1 MFTLS
6 LLWPPEKEKSLT
18 QPLPAET
25 VRDLAL
31 EKTLDAFATDR
42 QTRQDVSQVLL
53 ELTTDPAVILYRQAI
68 LQDLLDFPAVTS
80 TLAAILPNLEALGA
94 YRQSIDRQKVPLQAL
109 AWRASELEYL
119 VEAVTA
125 LDETLAP
132 LEEQIQST
140 GLHRLLET
148 VRSLRGEPTFRQL
161 EKELPAILPRLR
173 SNLSVTIGV
182 NLDRQLRP
190 IEAVLVAVNEEKYA
204 ASPLIERLL
213 GRQSEW
219 RGIAPLHRA
228 AEELAG
234 IDSDHEI
241 FKKGFN
247 PLLAPLF
254 KDLANVLARVVKPIE
269 EALQRFLHL
278 NGDIL
283 QKLRP
288 EINYY
293 LAAVRMIEGLRAQ
306 GLPMCR
312 PEIRPAGERICRIE
326 QSFNLNLARHMM
338 GQQPGIAIGPQIILN
353 DILLDDRS
361 RVQILTG
368 PNQGG
373 KTTYTQMV
381 GLNQLLAQAGLLIPG
396 RAGQI
401 SPADHILTHFPHE
414 EKLESGAGRF
424 GEEARRLAA
433 VFENVTAESLVLFNE
448 SLSSTSPGESI
459 YLAQDLVRILRQV
472 GARAIFN
479 THLHQL
485 AQSIEEL
492 NEESPGNG
500 RVASLVASRIDP
512 SEGGLPGRSYRVAPG
527 PPLGRSYAEEIAA
540 VHGISYEQLLTRLGQ
555 RGIIEPK
562 KRSDSTHPPAD

>member
-293 LAAVRMIEGLRAQ
+293 LAAVRMIEGLRDQ

-472 GARAIFN
+472 GARALFN

>member
-190 IEAVLVAVNEEKYA
+190 IEAVLVAVNDEKYA

-293 LAAVRMIEGLRAQ
+293 LAAVRMIEGLRDQ

-338 GQQPGIAIGPQIILN
+338 GQQPGIAIGPQIVLN

-562 KRSDSTHPPAD
+562 NRSDSTHPPAD

>member
-293 LAAVRMIEGLRAQ
+293 LAAVRMIEGLRDQ

>member
-293 LAAVRMIEGLRAQ
+293 LAAVRMIEGLRDQ

-562 KRSDSTHPPAD
+562 NRSDSTHPPAD

>member
-190 IEAVLVAVNEEKYA
+190 IEAVLVAVNDEKYA

-293 LAAVRMIEGLRAQ
+293 LAAVRMIEGLRDQ

-562 KRSDSTHPPAD
+562 NRSDSTHPPAD

>member
-293 LAAVRMIEGLRAQ
+293 LAAVRMIEGLRDQ

-485 AQSIEEL
+485 AQSIEE
-492 NEESPGNG
+492 
-500 RVASLVASRIDP
+500 
-512 SEGGLPGRSYRVAPG
+512 
-527 PPLGRSYAEEIAA
+527 
-540 VHGISYEQLLTRLGQ
+540 
-555 RGIIEPK
+555 
-562 KRSDSTHPPAD
+562 